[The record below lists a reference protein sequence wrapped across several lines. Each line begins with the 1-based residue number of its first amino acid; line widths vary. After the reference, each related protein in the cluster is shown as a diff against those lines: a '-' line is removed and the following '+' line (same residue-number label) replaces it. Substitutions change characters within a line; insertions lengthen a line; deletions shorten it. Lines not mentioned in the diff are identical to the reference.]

1 MAIAEKTILDP
12 EASTPGVPLKKSTLA
27 VFLVLILTLGFVSSL
42 VLSSSKP
49 SAQTVPAAKKEAS
62 DLKKTGSDQVL
73 KDEEAEAAK
82 RFKLAATAG
91 AARAPASAASS
102 PSLPPSLPPLP
113 AGVRRED
120 NTSALFDN
128 KGPVHRGAGA
138 VQGGGVG
145 SGRDKDLELEA
156 QTRMAKALVT
166 DFDPPHD
173 DPRASGAA
181 RTPAAGTAMGGS
193 GAGATSPA
201 PSSAVQD
208 RIDAFGKQMQAS
220 AAGQGAPRSQ
230 EDWVREYAKDAGA
243 QRKLLTGYQAPT
255 RLVLRQGKVIPA
267 VLGRQINSD
276 LPGRITAYVSSNVYD
291 ADGRL
296 LIPKGAALVGKYD
309 SGVHV
314 GQSRLMFAFE
324 RLVLPNGYSFD
335 LPAAP
340 GADLAGAAGMSG
352 DVDNHF
358 FKMFGT
364 SLLIALL
371 ADQTKQPQSV
381 STLGGGGAAM
391 TAAGQVLSDVS
402 KTILERNRVIAP
414 TITVDQ
420 GTRINVEVVSDMV
433 FPEQYPVR

>member
-12 EASTPGVPLKKSTLA
+12 EASKPGVPLKKSTLA
-27 VFLVLILTLGFVSSL
+27 VFFALLLALGFISSL
-42 VLSSSKP
+42 VLSTSKP
-49 SAQTVPAAKKEAS
+49 NAQPEGPAKKEAS

-73 KDEEAEAAK
+73 KDEEAQAARK
-82 RFKLAATAG
+82 FKQAAAG
-91 AARAPASAASS
+91 AAGAPASAAAGA
-102 PSLPPSLPPLP
+102 SLPASRPPLP
-113 AGVRRED
+113 EGVRRND

-128 KGPVHRGAGA
+128 KSPVNRGG
-138 VQGGGVG
+138 VQGQ
-145 SGRDKDLELEA
+145 GRDKDLEFEA

-166 DFDPPHD
+166 DFDAKREDQHNSGGAK
-173 DPRASGAA
+173 ASDLN
-181 RTPAAGTAMGGS
+181 TA
-193 GAGATSPA
+193 GAGSQAPA
-201 PSSAVQD
+201 PNQAANSAQEQ
-208 RIDAFGKQMQAS
+208 IDAFRKQLQAGM
-220 AAGQGAPRSQ
+220 AGQAAPRTQ
-230 EDWVREYAKDAGA
+230 DDWVREYAKDASA
-243 QRKLLTGYQAPT
+243 QRKVLTGYQAPT
-255 RLVLRQGKVIPA
+255 RLVLRQGKVIAA

-276 LPGRITAYVSSNVYD
+276 LPGRITAYVSSDVYD
-291 ADGRL
+291 AEGRL

-309 SGVHV
+309 SGVRV

-371 ADQTKQPQSV
+371 ADHTKQPQSV
-381 STLGGGGAAM
+381 STMGGGGAAI

-402 KTILERNRVIAP
+402 KTILERNRVIPP

-433 FPEQYPVR
+433 FPEQYPIR

>member
-12 EASTPGVPLKKSTLA
+12 EASKPGVPLKKSTLA
-27 VFLVLILTLGFVSSL
+27 VLLVILLALGFVSSL
-42 VLSSSKP
+42 VLTSGTP
-49 SAQTVPAAKKEAS
+49 SAQPVAPVAKEAS
-62 DLKKTGSDQVL
+62 ELKRTGSDQVL

-82 RFKLAATAG
+82 RAKLAAAT
-91 AARAPASAASS
+91 APATAASS
-102 PSLPPSLPPLP
+102 SAGTSLPLPGSMPPVP
-113 AGVRRED
+113 AGVRRDD

-128 KGPVHRGAGA
+128 KAPALARGAG
-138 VQGGGVG
+138 
-145 SGRDKDLELEA
+145 SHGRDKDLELEA

-173 DPRASGAA
+173 EQRTSGTSRTQDTGGAVGGVGAPTGNQPPSAA
-181 RTPAAGTAMGGS
+181 VTD
-193 GAGATSPA
+193 
-201 PSSAVQD
+201 Q
-208 RIDAFGKQMQAS
+208 IDAIRKQLQAG
-220 AAGQGAPRSQ
+220 AAGQSGATRSTD
-230 EDWVREYAKDAGA
+230 DWVREYAKDAGS
-243 QRKLLTGYQAPT
+243 QGKVISGYQAAK

-276 LPGRITAYVSSNVYD
+276 LPGRSTAYVSSDVYD
-291 ADGRL
+291 SDGRL
-296 LIPKGAALVGKYD
+296 LIPKGSALVGKYH
-309 SGVHV
+309 SGVRV

-340 GADLAGAAGMSG
+340 GADLAGAAGMAG

-364 SLLIALL
+364 SLLIGIL
-371 ADQTKQPQSV
+371 ANNAKQPSNVTQV
-381 STLGGGGAAM
+381 GGGPVLN
-391 TAAGQVLSDVS
+391 AAGQVLSDVS
-402 KTILERNRVIAP
+402 RTILERNRVIAP

>member
-1 MAIAEKTILDP
+1 MAIADKPILDP
-12 EASTPGVPLKKSTLA
+12 EASQPGVPLKKSTLA
-27 VFLVLILTLGFVSSL
+27 VFLVLLLALGFVSSL
-42 VLSSSKP
+42 VLTSSKP
-49 SAQTVPAAKKEAS
+49 SAQAAGPVKKEAGE
-62 DLKKTGSDQVL
+62 LKKTGTDQVL

-82 RFKLAATAG
+82 RFKLSAAG
-91 AARAPASAASS
+91 AASAPATAASAS
-102 PSLPPSLPPLP
+102 TLPPSRPPLP

-120 NTSALFDN
+120 NTSALFDS
-128 KGPVHRGAGA
+128 KGPPRRGGA
-138 VQGGGVG
+138 APQ
-145 SGRDKDLELEA
+145 GRDKDLELEA

-166 DFDPPHD
+166 DFDPPREDQH
-173 DPRASGAA
+173 ASGLA
-181 RTPAAGTAMGGS
+181 RGQEPSIGVPAVSGGS
-193 GAGATSPA
+193 QA
-201 PSSAVQD
+201 PSAAIAERMD
-208 RIDAFGKQMQAS
+208 EFRKQLQAS
-220 AAGQGAPRSQ
+220 APSQAPRSQ
-230 EDWVREYAKDAGA
+230 EDWVREYAKDAG
-243 QRKLLTGYQAPT
+243 QHKVISGYQAPT

-291 ADGRL
+291 RDGRL
-296 LIPKGAALVGKYD
+296 LIPKGASLVGKYD

-324 RLVLPNGYSFD
+324 RLVLPDGYSFD

-371 ADQTKQPQSV
+371 ADQTKQPSSV
-381 STLGGGGAAM
+381 TSLGGGPSL

-402 KTILERNRVIAP
+402 KTILERNRVIPP

-433 FPEQYPVR
+433 FPEQYPLR

>member
-12 EASTPGVPLKKSTLA
+12 EASKPGVPLKKSTLA
-27 VFLVLILTLGFVSSL
+27 VFLVLVLTLGFISSL

-49 SAQTVPAAKKEAS
+49 SAQTDGAVKKDVS

-73 KDEEAEAAK
+73 KDEEAQAAK
-82 RFKLAATAG
+82 KFNLAAAG
-91 AARAPASAASS
+91 AASAPAPAAAAAPIPASR
-102 PSLPPSLPPLP
+102 PPLP
-113 AGVRRED
+113 EGVRRND

-128 KGPVHRGAGA
+128 KGPLNRSGALS
-138 VQGGGVG
+138 Q
-145 SGRDKDLELEA
+145 GRDKDLEFEA

-166 DFDPPHD
+166 DFDAKREEQHNFGGARSPELNTTMSGST
-173 DPRASGAA
+173 ASV
-181 RTPAAGTAMGGS
+181 PN
-193 GAGATSPA
+193 PA
-201 PSSAVQD
+201 PNSAQEQ
-208 RIDAFGKQMQAS
+208 IDALRRQLQAGM
-220 AAGQGAPRSQ
+220 AGQAGPRTQ
-230 EDWVREYAKDAGA
+230 DDWVREYTKDASA
-243 QRKLLTGYQAPT
+243 QRKVLTGYQAPT

-291 ADGRL
+291 MDGRL
-296 LIPKGAALVGKYD
+296 LIPKGAALFGKYD
-309 SGVHV
+309 SGVRV

-352 DVDNHF
+352 DVNNHF
-358 FKMFGT
+358 FKMFGA

-371 ADQTKQPQSV
+371 GDRAQEPSNVTQI
-381 STLGGGGAAM
+381 GASGPT

-402 KTILERNRVIAP
+402 SAILERNRVIPP

-433 FPEQYPVR
+433 FPESYRAR

>member
-12 EASTPGVPLKKSTLA
+12 EASKPGVPLKKSTLA
-27 VFLVLILTLGFVSSL
+27 VFLALLLALGFISSL

-49 SAQTVPAAKKEAS
+49 SAQTVGPAKKDAS

-82 RFKLAATAG
+82 KFKVAAVG

-102 PSLPPSLPPLP
+102 ASLPDSRPPLP
-113 AGVRRED
+113 ASVRRDD

-128 KGPVHRGAGA
+128 KGPLHRGGA
-138 VQGGGVG
+138 PAQ
-145 SGRDKDLELEA
+145 GRDKDLEFEA

-166 DFDPPHD
+166 DFDA
-173 DPRASGAA
+173 PREDQHSSAAAKVPGVNTALGGSAAPVPSQTSSDVQDQIAAFRRQLQAGAA
-181 RTPAAGTAMGGS
+181 AQAGPRT
-193 GAGATSPA
+193 
-201 PSSAVQD
+201 QD
-208 RIDAFGKQMQAS
+208 
-220 AAGQGAPRSQ
+220 
-230 EDWVREYAKDAGA
+230 DWVREYAKDASA
-243 QRKLLTGYQAPT
+243 QHKVLTGYQAPT

-371 ADQTKQPQSV
+371 ADHTKQPQSV
-381 STLGGGGAAM
+381 STIGGGGPVM

-402 KTILERNRVIAP
+402 KTILERNRVIPP

>member
-1 MAIAEKTILDP
+1 MAIADKPILDP
-12 EASTPGVPLKKSTLA
+12 EASKPGVPLKKSTLA
-27 VFLVLILTLGFVSSL
+27 VFLVLLLALGFISSL

-49 SAQTVPAAKKEAS
+49 SAQTAGPVKKDAS

-82 RFKLAATAG
+82 KFKLASAG
-91 AARAPASAASS
+91 AASAPASPASS
-102 PSLPPSLPPLP
+102 APLP
-113 AGVRRED
+113 SSRPPVPASVRRED

-128 KGPVHRGAGA
+128 KGPTHR
-138 VQGGGVG
+138 
-145 SGRDKDLELEA
+145 SGPTAPGREKDLEFEA

-166 DFDPPHD
+166 DFDPPRD
-173 DPRASGAA
+173 DQHSAGGSPKNPD
-181 RTPAAGTAMGGS
+181 PAAMGGS
-193 GAGATSPA
+193 SAPGTNNAPSNAVTDQINAFRKQLQAGA
-201 PSSAVQD
+201 
-208 RIDAFGKQMQAS
+208 
-220 AAGQGAPRSQ
+220 AAQGGPRTQ
-230 EDWVREYAKDAGA
+230 EDWVREYAKDTGG
-243 QRKLLTGYQAPT
+243 QHKVLTGYQAPT

-296 LIPKGAALVGKYD
+296 LIPKGAALIGKYD

-371 ADQTKQPQSV
+371 ADHTKQPESV
-381 STLGGGGAAM
+381 TTMGGGGPVM

-402 KTILERNRVIAP
+402 KTILERNRVIPP

-433 FPEQYPVR
+433 FPEQYPLR

>member
-12 EASTPGVPLKKSTLA
+12 EPLKPGVPLKKSTLA
-27 VFLVLILTLGFVSSL
+27 VFLVILLALGFVSSL
-42 VLSSSKP
+42 VLTSGTP
-49 SAQTVPAAKKEAS
+49 SAQPVALVTKEAS
-62 DLKKTGSDQVL
+62 ELKRTGSDQVL

-82 RFKLAATAG
+82 RAKLAAATATAG
-91 AARAPASAASS
+91 AASVAAGASG
-102 PSLPPSLPPLP
+102 PLP
-113 AGVRRED
+113 GSMPPVPDGVRRDD

-128 KGPVHRGAGA
+128 KAPARSGSAG
-138 VQGGGVG
+138 
-145 SGRDKDLELEA
+145 SPGRDKDLELEA
-156 QTRMAKALVT
+156 QTRMAKALIT
-166 DFDPPHD
+166 DFDPPHEE
-173 DPRASGAA
+173 
-181 RTPAAGTAMGGS
+181 RTSATGKAQDTGIAIG
-193 GAGATSPA
+193 GAGAPA
-201 PSSAVQD
+201 GYQPPSEVVSDQ
-208 RIDAFGKQMQAS
+208 IDAFRKQLQAGV
-220 AAGQGAPRSQ
+220 AGQGGGRRAK
-230 EDWVREYAKDAGA
+230 EDWVREYAKDTAGQGRA
-243 QRKLLTGYQAPT
+243 INGYQAVN

-276 LPGRITAYVSSNVYD
+276 LPGRITAYVSSDVYD
-291 ADGRL
+291 ADGQR
-296 LIPKGAALVGKYD
+296 LIPKGSALVGKYD
-309 SGVHV
+309 SGVQV

-340 GADLAGAAGMSG
+340 GADLAGAAGMAG

-364 SLLIALL
+364 SLLIAVL
-371 ADQTKQPQSV
+371 ADRAKQPSNVTQV
-381 STLGGGGAAM
+381 GGGGPVM

-402 KTILERNRVIAP
+402 RTVLERNRVIPP

>member
-1 MAIAEKTILDP
+1 MAIADKPILDP
-12 EASTPGVPLKKSTLA
+12 EASKPGVPLKKSTLA
-27 VFLVLILTLGFVSSL
+27 VFLLLLLALGFVSSL
-42 VLSSSKP
+42 VLTSSKP
-49 SAQTVPAAKKEAS
+49 SAQTVGPVKKEAS
-62 DLKKTGSDQVL
+62 ELKKTGTDQVL

-82 RFKLAATAG
+82 RFKLSVAG
-91 AARAPASAASS
+91 AASAPASAASS
-102 PSLPPSLPPLP
+102 SSLPPSRPPLP
-113 AGVRRED
+113 ASVRRDD

-128 KGPVHRGAGA
+128 KGPGRRGAA
-138 VQGGGVG
+138 APQ
-145 SGRDKDLELEA
+145 GRDKDLELEA

-166 DFDPPHD
+166 DFDPPRDEQH
-173 DPRASGAA
+173 ATGAA
-181 RTPAAGTAMGGS
+181 RAQNTGTSMGGAAVS
-193 GAGATSPA
+193 GTNQA
-201 PSSAVQD
+201 PSAAVTD
-208 RIDAFGKQMQAS
+208 RIDEFRRQLQAS
-220 AAGQGAPRSQ
+220 AAGQGARRTQ
-230 EDWVREYAKDAGA
+230 DDWVREYAKDTAGA
-243 QRKLLTGYQAPT
+243 HKVITGYQAAK

-296 LIPKGAALVGKYD
+296 LIPKGASLIGKYD

-358 FKMFGT
+358 YKMFGT
-364 SLLIALL
+364 SLLIAVL
-371 ADQTKQPQSV
+371 ADQTKQPSNV
-381 STLGGGGAAM
+381 TNLGSGPVV

-402 KTILERNRVIAP
+402 KTILERNRVIPP
-414 TITVDQ
+414 TVTVDQ

-433 FPEQYPVR
+433 FPEQYPLR

>member
-12 EASTPGVPLKKSTLA
+12 EASKPGVPLKKSTLA
-27 VFLVLILTLGFVSSL
+27 VFLVLLLALGFMSSL
-42 VLSSSKP
+42 ILSSSKP
-49 SAQTVPAAKKEAS
+49 GAQTAGPVKKEAS

-82 RFKLAATAG
+82 KIKLADAV

-102 PSLPPSLPPLP
+102 STLPSSRPPVP
-113 AGVRRED
+113 AGVRRDD

-128 KGPVHRGAGA
+128 KGPARRGTGAG
-138 VQGGGVG
+138 V
-145 SGRDKDLELEA
+145 GRDKDLELEA

-166 DFDPPHD
+166 DFDPPRD
-173 DPRASGAA
+173 DAHG
-181 RTPAAGTAMGGS
+181 AGTAKAPGVGPANGGS
-193 GAGATSPA
+193 AAVGPTQTPSTAVSDQIDYFRKQLQAGA
-201 PSSAVQD
+201 
-208 RIDAFGKQMQAS
+208 
-220 AAGQGAPRSQ
+220 AAAQGGQRSQ
-230 EDWVREYAKDAGA
+230 DDWVREYAKEAGA
-243 QRKLLTGYQAPT
+243 QHKVLTGYQAPT

-314 GQSRLMFAFE
+314 GQDRLMFAFE

-340 GADLAGAAGMSG
+340 GADLSGAAGMSG
-352 DVDNHF
+352 DVNNHF

-364 SLLIALL
+364 SLLIAVL
-371 ADQTKQPQSV
+371 ADHTKQPSSV
-381 STLGGGGAAM
+381 TTMGGGGPVM

-402 KTILERNRVIAP
+402 KTILERNRVIPP

-433 FPEQYPVR
+433 FPEQYPLR